1 MQASPVKLAAEKAGV
16 PVLQPE
22 HLKSAEIQQ
31 QLRELQ
37 ADLMVVVAYGLILP
51 QAVLDIPRLGCWNIH
66 ASLLPR
72 WRGAAPIQRAI
83 EAGDRHS
90 GICIM
95 QMDAGLD
102 TGDVLTRASTPLAEN
117 ETGGS
122 LHDRLA
128 ILGAQQLLTCLEQL
142 NTERLPTAVPQVA
155 EGVTYAHKLNK
166 SEARIDWRESAD
178 LLERKVRA
186 FNPWPVCWCEI
197 DGERSRIWHAKSE
210 AQSHNLAKSAP
221 QTPENSSTP
230 GTLISACDEGIV
242 IACGSGQLRILQ
254 LQRAGGKPVSA
265 REYLQ
270 SKPLTPYVSVIK

>member
-1 MQASPVKLAAEKAGV
+1 MQASPVKQAAQKAGV

-37 ADLMVVVAYGLILP
+37 ADLMIVVAYGLILP

-83 EAGDRHS
+83 EAGDRES

-102 TGDVLTRASTPLAEN
+102 TGDVLARVSTPLAEN

-128 ILGAQQLLTCLEQL
+128 ILGAQQLLTCLEQVR
-142 NTERLPTAVPQVA
+142 TERLPAAIPQDA
-155 EGVTYAHKLNK
+155 EGMSYARKLDK
-166 SEARIDWRESAD
+166 SEARMDWQQSAD

-197 DGERSRIWHAKSE
+197 DGERSRIWQAKPE
-210 AQSHNLAKSAP
+210 AQAQTTA
-221 QTPENSSTP
+221 QTPEGTSAP
-230 GTLISACDEGIV
+230 GTVISACDEGIV
-242 IACGSGQLRILQ
+242 VACGSGRLRILQ

-270 SKPLTPYVSVIK
+270 SSPLTPYVSVIT